1 MATVDFVLLKKAA
14 IAAFFRFKF
23 RYRRAVYSL
32 QVSSILQPF
41 PKRLDGQYAKALA
54 GIVVN
59 DDVTPT

>member
-1 MATVDFVLLKKAA
+1 MDTVDFVQLKSRHRG
-14 IAAFFRFKF
+14 FFRFKF